1 MKFVLLTMLAGIM
14 LAPAASAQKL
24 ELKLDALA
32 AKASDKAE
40 VDLDGIL
47 LKLAMRHGL
56 ARKDK
61 DDKSP
66 AGDWLSGV
74 REIHVRHYE
83 FDKEGSYSDQDLEPL
98 RKQVSE
104 AAGWSRFFN
113 VREKDERAEVF
124 VMSQGGKVGSCL
136 ILATEAKQ
144 LSVVY
149 IMGTLTLA
157 QMKGLADSHAVS
169 NLAALAELVQ

>member
-24 ELKLDALA
+24 ELKFDALA
-32 AKASDKAE
+32 ARASDKAE

-47 LKLAMRHGL
+47 LKLATRHGL
-56 ARKDK
+56 ATKDK

-83 FDKEGSYSDQDLEPL
+83 FAKEGSYSDQDLEPL
-98 RKQVSE
+98 RKQLSE
-104 AAGWSRFFN
+104 GAGWSHFLN
-113 VREKDERAEVF
+113 VKDKDERAEIF

-136 ILATEAKQ
+136 ILSTEPKE

-157 QMKGLADSHAVS
+157 QMKGLADSNVVS
-169 NLAALAELVQ
+169 HLAALVQ